1 MVEGEYMR
9 YVYALKYFL
18 RNVRRKIDS
27 DYKLRKRLNRIKFV
41 TSIVV
46 VVVICVMLN
55 YKKLSLE
62 KEQVACE
69 KQLAMVK
76 DDYEEEE
83 KRIKD
88 IQQFRAYVQT
98 KQYAEE
104 VAREKLGLV
113 YPGEIIFDVEKK

>member
-1 MVEGEYMR
+1 MR

>member
-1 MVEGEYMR
+1 MR

-113 YPGEIIFDVEKK
+113 YPGEIIFDVE